1 MGIYNRDNIDYGS
14 MIDRAIKNR
23 MGQAYKESDRIIKR
37 GDIRAQEAKD
47 LASTFA
53 RSMDYIQ
60 YANEQKELENKLKA
74 MEERRD
80 FIRSQ
85 YDYNADYKPYTSTP
99 EYKASEQMKGYKPS
113 YDIELNKPEY
123 DFNLNNTNIGA
134 KYKTGSTYITDS
146 AKDQWLQAH
155 PGMTEED
162 YEQYIAYQNA
172 LYGGR

>member
-1 MGIYNRDNIDYGS
+1 MGIYERDLIDYGS

-23 MGQAYKESDRIIKR
+23 MGQVQRESDRIIKR

-53 RSMDYIQ
+53 RGMDYAQ
-60 YANEQKELENKLKA
+60 YASEQSELANKLKDL
-74 MEERRD
+74 EERRD
-80 FIRSQ
+80 YIRSQ
-85 YDYNADYKPYTSTP
+85 YDYNADYKPYTSTDA
-99 EYKASEQMKGYKPS
+99 YKASEQMKGYKPD
-113 YDIELNKPEY
+113 YDV
-123 DFNLNNTNIGA
+123 NLSNTNVGD

-162 YEQYIAYQNA
+162 YNQFVAYQNA

>member
-1 MGIYNRDNIDYGS
+1 MGIYERDLIDYGS

-23 MGQAYKESDRIIKR
+23 MGQVQRESDRIIKR

-53 RSMDYIQ
+53 RGMDYAQ
-60 YANEQKELENKLKA
+60 YASEQSELENKLKDL
-74 MEERRD
+74 EERRD
-80 FIRSQ
+80 YIRSQ
-85 YDYNADYKPYTSTP
+85 YDYNADYKPYTSTDA
-99 EYKASEQMKGYKPS
+99 YKASEQMKGYKPD
-113 YDIELNKPEY
+113 YDV
-123 DFNLNNTNIGA
+123 NLSNTNVGD

-146 AKDQWLQAH
+146 AKDQWLRAH

-162 YEQYIAYQNA
+162 YNQFVAYQNA

>member
-1 MGIYNRDNIDYGS
+1 MGIYERDQIDYGS

-53 RSMDYIQ
+53 RGMDYIQ
-60 YANEQKELENKLKA
+60 YATEQKELENKLKA
-74 MEERRD
+74 LEERRNT
-80 FIRSQ
+80 IRNAYTQSQ
-85 YDYNADYKPYTSTP
+85 DYKP
-99 EYKASEQMKGYKPS
+99 
-113 YDIELNKPEY
+113 DY
-123 DFNLNNTNIGA
+123 DFNLTNTNIGN
-134 KYKTGSTYITDS
+134 KYKTGSTYVTDY

-162 YEQYIAYQNA
+162 YEQFVAYQNS
-172 LYGGR
+172 LFGGR

>member
-1 MGIYNRDNIDYGS
+1 MGIYERDQIDYGS

-23 MGQAYKESDRIIKR
+23 MGQSQRESDRTIKR
-37 GDIRAQEAKD
+37 GDIRAQTAKD

-53 RSMDYIQ
+53 RGMDYIQ
-60 YANEQKELENKLKA
+60 YANEQKELENKLKDLEA
-74 MEERRD
+74 RRD
-80 FIRSQ
+80 SIRSQ
-85 YDYNADYKPYTSTP
+85 YDYNADYKPYSTTP
-99 EYKASEQMKGYKPS
+99 EYKASEYMSGYNP
-113 YDIELNKPEY
+113 DV
-123 DFNLNNTNIGA
+123 NLSNTNVGY

-162 YEQYIAYQNA
+162 YNQFVAYQNA

>member
-1 MGIYNRDNIDYGS
+1 MGIYNRDMIDYGS

-23 MGQAYKESDRIIKR
+23 MGQAQRESDRIIKR
-37 GDIRAQEAKD
+37 GDIRAQTAKD

-53 RSMDYIQ
+53 RGMDYIQ
-60 YANEQKELENKLKA
+60 YSNEQKELENKLKDLEA
-74 MEERRD
+74 RRD

-85 YDYNADYKPYTSTP
+85 YDYNADYQPYSTTP
-99 EYKASEQMKGYKPS
+99 EYKASEQMKGYN
-113 YDIELNKPEY
+113 DV
-123 DFNLNNTNIGA
+123 NLSNTNVGD

-162 YEQYIAYQNA
+162 YERFVAYQNA

>member
-1 MGIYNRDNIDYGS
+1 MGIYERDQIDYGS

-23 MGQAYKESDRIIKR
+23 MGQVQRESDRIIKR

-53 RSMDYIQ
+53 RGMDYIQ

-74 MEERRD
+74 LEDRRNT
-80 FIRSQ
+80 IRDAYTQSQ
-85 YDYNADYKPYTSTP
+85 DYKPYTTTSS
-99 EYKASEQMKGYKPS
+99 YKASEQMKGYKS
-113 YDIELNKPEY
+113 DYDYKPDY
-123 DFNLNNTNIGA
+123 DFNLTNTNIGD
-134 KYKTGSTYITDS
+134 KYKTGSTYVTDY

-162 YEQYIAYQNA
+162 YEQFVAYQNA